1 MSGET
6 AKEAQQAPPIQS
18 TTESPCVPPRA
29 TSPPTTS
36 SSSAPILYSDLN
48 EYDFVHYASIYFQRK
63 KPRLFHP
70 FSLEELISYTTEV
83 PLRPLH
89 FIHQLFTS
97 TVLEVERDIMIFM
110 DITVGYVTSESP
122 STVNKKLLENIVY
135 QSYCNQSIFDE
146 VVCFTIK
153 EINNNPQETSCYL
166 GFKLLYIL
174 LMMRRPSLPLL
185 KYVLSFVYRQ
195 IVDSNVG
202 GFARE
207 IMKEYLENTSP
218 AIGDF
223 HMSWFAKICDL
234 ADQGFKPFPQSLAQL
249 SVKEIIETENFAGTL
264 LSHGIMPPKN
274 FSYAWYPLSCKL
286 CVATPLV
293 GTSICRDP
301 YVHQMLH
308 SFLQGVILY
317 IRISHDREYK
327 ERLVTLDESLLLIR
341 WMSLHSTKPKL
352 REFHVK
358 DFEVRAS
365 AWMLIPRA

>member
-1 MSGET
+1 MNGET
-6 AKEAQQAPPIQS
+6 AKEAQKAPPIQS
-18 TTESPCVPPRA
+18 ITESPCVPPRA

-97 TVLEVERDIMIFM
+97 TVLEIERDIMIFM
-110 DITVGYVTSESP
+110 DITVGYVSSESP
-122 STVNKKLLENIVY
+122 STVNKKLLDNIVY

-207 IMKEYLENTSP
+207 IMKEYLENPSP

-223 HMSWFAKICDL
+223 HMGWFAKICDL
-234 ADQGFKPFPQSLAQL
+234 REKARLIDLIRKFRNDDELLVIVALFDADFRSDTDLA
-249 SVKEIIETENFAGTL
+249 S
-264 LSHGIMPPKN
+264 S
-274 FSYAWYPLSCKL
+274 
-286 CVATPLV
+286 
-293 GTSICRDP
+293 
-301 YVHQMLH
+301 
-308 SFLQGVILY
+308 
-317 IRISHDREYK
+317 
-327 ERLVTLDESLLLIR
+327 RLV
-341 WMSLHSTKPKL
+341 SLHKL
-352 REFHVK
+352 SRDDVAARGKIGGFDVCCTRSS
-358 DFEVRAS
+358 RA
-365 AWMLIPRA
+365 